1 MDSDFLETDNQFDHV
16 QRISLPWGVMS
27 DEDEEEGYD
36 NNNPSASEPMMAA
49 LPMIPVVYPK
59 RCQLNPPIQERK
71 QSSSHAAVLVQPPQ
85 PPPHECHA
93 FMEDQILPHP
103 KNTRF
108 FVNISTHITWYRE
121 RGVLVYP
128 IMVVRDPLLH
138 FIGLLNK
145 STPGR
150 APKGTTTDTTPTEQ
164 EVDRMAHR
172 SYNEYKVGQA
182 IMVETIAKGLNP
194 IVVSYETLM
203 TLRINYLCHLYWLLG
218 IDSDYLP
225 SFKNGNT
232 KYLQKQQ
239 QEPAMSGSDE
249 ATNGMDSRFEMVESE
264 LIKEDYDP

>member
-1 MDSDFLETDNQFDHV
+1 
-16 QRISLPWGVMS
+16 
-27 DEDEEEGYD
+27 
-36 NNNPSASEPMMAA
+36 
-49 LPMIPVVYPK
+49 
-59 RCQLNPPIQERK
+59 
-71 QSSSHAAVLVQPPQ
+71 
-85 PPPHECHA
+85 
-93 FMEDQILPHP
+93 
-103 KNTRF
+103 
-108 FVNISTHITWYRE
+108 
-121 RGVLVYP
+121 
-128 IMVVRDPLLH
+128 
-138 FIGLLNK
+138 
-145 STPGR
+145 
-150 APKGTTTDTTPTEQ
+150 
-164 EVDRMAHR
+164 MAHR